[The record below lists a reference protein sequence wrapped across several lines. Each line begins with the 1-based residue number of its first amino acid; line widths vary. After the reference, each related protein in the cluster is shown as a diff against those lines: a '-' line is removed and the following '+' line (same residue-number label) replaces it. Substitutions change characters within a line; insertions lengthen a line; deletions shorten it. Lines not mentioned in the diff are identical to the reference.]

1 MVSSNVSVND
11 RLKSHSVLLVV
22 FVLVVLGVI
31 VWKLTN
37 TTNTS
42 GASGEGFLDAGLA
55 EIRTQVL
62 MSAYKKQSPETCN
75 TGLCPLVSAN
85 TKGSMVSGGVAP
97 CFLGLKDTT
106 PGNGNSLKPLPEQ
119 PPALPQQFPKC
130 IRCEDVINRAVSIT
144 PANGAFGLGHFLAKK
159 KDSNSVVIIPEVVAN
174 SAVRRATD
182 GNFRLILGLS
192 DPLRGVSIYHPESDR
207 VIARDAEGRV
217 ALVPAND
224 FTGSLAPAATF
235 ELVDGP
241 INYSTVSF
249 KCIPIN
255 GESKTNH
262 KYLGFLNG
270 ATPGGSPLMVISA
283 LSSGSGLPTGTTFEF
298 DLVDIETGV
307 PVIMNKHSGLAC
319 QAPVNSG
326 VEGFWSSDG
335 SNDSSREIRDKRAVR
350 GLVMEGE
357 LGGLE
362 IAQQETNGSWMN
374 TNAQSVVIGY
384 QQPIGGL
391 QPVNISSVPFPLNSK
406 PTPGGREFRENAMA
420 SDWTNNPVL
429 TVSDLAPQ
437 KQVLVPSGFPG
448 QGSWIMDRPFAANEP
463 AKEQFADTV
472 GMLPVTLEELG
483 RVPDNLFQPASGLA
497 FNNALNVS
505 NQIYKDQLSDSVF
518 QKLNAAKLSPNVQN
532 ILDYNAATYQIYQ
545 RENQDFSDKIANQ
558 DKSNSGRLDG
568 LIGELDK
575 QRVQGM
581 SRDLFFMENQLAKA
595 NARPIPKK

>member
-1 MVSSNVSVND
+1 MVSSNTSVTD

-31 VWKLTN
+31 VWKL
-37 TTNTS
+37 S
-42 GASGEGFLDAGLA
+42 GTSGEGFLDAGLA

-62 MSAYKKQSPETCN
+62 MSAYKKQSPDKPPGCQ
-75 TGLCPLVSAN
+75 TGLCPLATAPSQGNGVMG
-85 TKGSMVSGGVAP
+85 GSVAP

-119 PPALPQQFPKC
+119 PPTLPRQFTKC

-144 PANGAFGLGHFLAKK
+144 PANGSFGLGHFLAKK
-159 KDSNSVVIIPEVVAN
+159 KDNNSIVIIPEMVAN
-174 SAVRRATD
+174 SAIRRATD
-182 GNFRLILGLS
+182 GNFRMILGLS

-217 ALVPAND
+217 ALAPIGD
-224 FTGSLAPAATF
+224 FAGALAPAATF

-241 INYSTVSF
+241 MNYSTVAF
-249 KCIPIN
+249 KCILIN

-262 KYLGFLNG
+262 KYLGFSNG
-270 ATPGGSPLMVISA
+270 ATPGGSPLMVILA
-283 LSSGSGLPTGTTFEF
+283 PGSGSRLPTGATFEF

-319 QAPVNSG
+319 QSPVNPAV

-335 SNDSSREIRDKRAVR
+335 SDDSSREMRDKRAVR

-362 IAQQETNGSWMN
+362 IAQQETNGSACQGMN
-374 TNAQSVVIGY
+374 TGAPSIVIGY

-391 QPVNISSVPFPLNSK
+391 QPVNISSVS
-406 PTPGGREFRENAMA
+406 
-420 SDWTNNPVL
+420 V
-429 TVSDLAPQ
+429 LAPQ
-437 KQVLVPSGFPG
+437 KQVLVPSGIPG
-448 QGSWIMDRPFAANEP
+448 QGSWIMDRPFAVNEP
-463 AKEQFADTV
+463 AKEPFADTV

-518 QKLNAAKLSPNVQN
+518 RKLNAAKLSPNVQN
-532 ILDYNAATYQIYQ
+532 ILDYNAATFQIYQ
-545 RENQDFSDKIANQ
+545 RENQDFTDKISAQ
-558 DKSNSGRLDG
+558 DKDNSDRLDVV
-568 LIGELDK
+568 IGELDK

-581 SRDLFFMENQLAKA
+581 SRDLFFMENQMAKA

>member
-1 MVSSNVSVND
+1 MVSSNVSVSD

-62 MSAYKKQSPETCN
+62 MSAYKKQSTDNPAACQ
-75 TGLCPLVSAN
+75 TGLCPLAASGQGKSN
-85 TKGSMVSGGVAP
+85 TSGGVAP

-119 PPALPQQFPKC
+119 PPALPRQFPKC

-144 PANGAFGLGHFLAKK
+144 PANGAFSLGHFLAKK
-159 KDSNSVVIIPEVVAN
+159 KESNSVVIIPEMVAN
-174 SAVRRATD
+174 SAIRRAID
-182 GNFRLILGLS
+182 GNFRVILGLS
-192 DPLRGVSIYHPESDR
+192 DPLHGVSIYHPESDR

-241 INYSTVSF
+241 MNYSTVAF

-255 GESKTNH
+255 GESAN
-262 KYLGFLNG
+262 KYLGFSNG

-283 LSSGSGLPTGTTFEF
+283 PGSSSGLPTGTTFEF

-319 QAPVNSG
+319 QAPVNFG
-326 VEGFWSSDG
+326 VVEGFWSSDG

-357 LGGLE
+357 LGSLE
-362 IAQQETNGSWMN
+362 IAQQETNGSGMT
-374 TNAQSVVIGY
+374 TNASVVIGY
-384 QQPIGGL
+384 QQSIGGL
-391 QPVNISSVPFPLNSK
+391 QPVNISS
-406 PTPGGREFRENAMA
+406 
-420 SDWTNNPVL
+420 
-429 TVSDLAPQ
+429 VSDLAPQ

-448 QGSWIMDRPFAANEP
+448 SIDRPFAANEP

-558 DKSNSGRLDG
+558 DKSNSDRLNG